1 MNNPTILDIVLGFVL
16 HKHSRDE
23 FGRKN
28 NKAQA
33 IRDLS
38 DNELASL
45 LNEIVAQQDNCP
57 RAVSGWKEWLSEEI
71 K

>member
-1 MNNPTILDIVLGFVL
+1 MNNPAILDIVLGFVL

-33 IRDLS
+33 IREMP
-38 DNELASL
+38 DNELAAF
-45 LNEIVAQQDNCP
+45 LNELVAQQDNCP
-57 RAVSGWKEWLSEEI
+57 QTIDGWKQWLLEEI

>member
-1 MNNPTILDIVLGFVL
+1 MNNPAILDIALGFVL
-16 HKHSRDE
+16 HKHGKDE

-33 IRDLS
+33 IRELS
-38 DNELASL
+38 NNELAAL
-45 LNEIVAQQDNCP
+45 LNELVAQQDNCP
-57 RAVSGWKEWLSEEI
+57 HTVSGWKEWLNGEI

>member
-1 MNNPTILDIVLGFVL
+1 MNNPAILDVALGFVL
-16 HKHSRDE
+16 HKHGKDE

-33 IRDLS
+33 IRELS
-38 DNELASL
+38 NNELAAL
-45 LNEIVAQQDNCP
+45 LNELVAQQDNCP
-57 RAVSGWKEWLSEEI
+57 HTVSGWKEWLNGEI

>member
-1 MNNPTILDIVLGFVL
+1 MNNPAILDAALDFVL
-16 HKHSRDE
+16 HKHGKDE

-33 IRDLS
+33 VREMS
-38 DNELASL
+38 DEELATL
-45 LNEIVAQQDNCP
+45 LNELVAQQDNCP
-57 RAVSGWKEWLSEEI
+57 QTIDGWKQWLQEEV

>member
-1 MNNPTILDIVLGFVL
+1 MNNPAILDIALGFVL

-23 FGRKN
+23 SGRKN

-33 IRDLS
+33 IREMP
-38 DNELASL
+38 DNELAAF
-45 LNEIVAQQDNCP
+45 LNELVAQQDNCP
-57 RAVSGWKEWLSEEI
+57 QTIDGWKEWLLEEI

>member
-1 MNNPTILDIVLGFVL
+1 MNNPAILDSALGFVL
-16 HKHSRDE
+16 HKHSEDE

-33 IRDLS
+33 IRELS
-38 DNELASL
+38 DDELATFLNEL
-45 LNEIVAQQDNCP
+45 VAQQDNCP
-57 RAVSGWKEWLSEEI
+57 HTVDGWKEWLSESI

>member
-1 MNNPTILDIVLGFVL
+1 MISHSVLFYTNIA
-16 HKHSRDE
+16 E

-33 IRDLS
+33 IREMS
-38 DNELASL
+38 DEELAVFLNEL
-45 LNEIVAQQDNCP
+45 VAQQDNCP
-57 RAVSGWKEWLSEEI
+57 RTVSGWKEWLNGEI

>member
-1 MNNPTILDIVLGFVL
+1 MTTPMNNPKILDIALAFIF
-16 HKHSRDE
+16 HKHPAA
-23 FGRKN
+23 N

-33 IRDLS
+33 IREMS
-38 DNELASL
+38 DEELAAA

-57 RAVSGWKEWLSEEI
+57 RTVSGWKEWLSEEI

>member
-1 MNNPTILDIVLGFVL
+1 MNNPVILDIALGFIL

-23 FGRKN
+23 FCRKN

-33 IRDLS
+33 IREMS
-38 DNELASL
+38 DDELAAL
-45 LNEIVAQQDNCP
+45 LNELVAQQDNCP
-57 RAVSGWKEWLSEEI
+57 HTVSGWKEWLNGEI

>member
-1 MNNPTILDIVLGFVL
+1 MNNPVILDIALGFVL

-33 IRDLS
+33 IREMSNEELAAFL
-38 DNELASL
+38 NEL
-45 LNEIVAQQDNCP
+45 VAQQDNCP
-57 RAVSGWKEWLSEEI
+57 QTIDGWKQWLLEGI

>member
-1 MNNPTILDIVLGFVL
+1 MNNPTILDIALGFIL

-23 FGRKN
+23 FGCRN

-33 IRDLS
+33 IREMNDE
-38 DNELASL
+38 ELAAA

-57 RAVSGWKEWLSEEI
+57 RTIEGWKQWLQEDI

>member
-1 MNNPTILDIVLGFVL
+1 MNNPTILDIALGFIL

-23 FGRKN
+23 FGCKN

-33 IRDLS
+33 IREMNDE
-38 DNELASL
+38 ELAAA
-45 LNEIVAQQDNCP
+45 LNKIVAQQDNCP
-57 RAVSGWKEWLSEEI
+57 RTIEGWKQWLQEDI

>member
-1 MNNPTILDIVLGFVL
+1 MNNPAILDIALGFVL

-23 FGRKN
+23 FGCKN

-33 IRDLS
+33 IREML
-38 DNELASL
+38 DNELAAF
-45 LNEIVAQQDNCP
+45 LNELVAQQDNCP
-57 RAVSGWKEWLSEEI
+57 QTIDGWKEWLTEEI

>member
-1 MNNPTILDIVLGFVL
+1 MNNPKILDIARAFIF
-16 HKHSRDE
+16 HKHPAA
-23 FGRKN
+23 N

-33 IRDLS
+33 IREMS
-38 DNELASL
+38 DEELAAA

-57 RAVSGWKEWLSEEI
+57 QTVSGWKEWLTEEI